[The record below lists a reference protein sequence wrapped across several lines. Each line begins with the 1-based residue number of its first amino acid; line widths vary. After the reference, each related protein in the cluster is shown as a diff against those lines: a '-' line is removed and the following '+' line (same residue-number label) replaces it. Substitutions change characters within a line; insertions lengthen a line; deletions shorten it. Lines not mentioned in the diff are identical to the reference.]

1 MGYDCH
7 MPSNSLW
14 RDADFMK
21 LWSAQT
27 VSRLGSA
34 LSGLALP
41 LIAAGALGAGPAEMG
56 LLSAAGSLPAL
67 LVGLPAGV
75 WADRARRRPLLVA
88 ADAGRALL
96 LASLPAAAAL
106 GALGLAQLYLVTF
119 LSGVLGVLHDVAARS
134 YLPAVVGRERLVQG
148 NSQLELS
155 GSLSAVAGPSLA
167 GLVIQA
173 ITAPLA
179 VALDALSFAASAACI
194 GLIRRA
200 EAAPAAARAPALAQ
214 MREGLGLVLRH
225 PLLRALAGCLATSN
239 FTSNVF
245 YALYILFGTRELGL
259 DAAALGLVYGLGAA
273 GALLAALVAPALSA
287 RLGPGRALLAGA
299 LLGSLE
305 VLPAAL
311 ATPQNGAALLVLSSL
326 LGNFGWVLYNV
337 NAVSLRQA
345 VTPPQLLGRMNA
357 SMSFLMA
364 GMLPLGALAG
374 GALGEA
380 VGLRGAV
387 ALAAAGS
394 LFSVLWLLFSPAR
407 RLKGLPGALA
417 EEF

>member
-407 RLKGLPGALA
+407 RLKGLPGAPA